1 MSLPIGRIGDM
12 EEEKPE
18 EGSRAA
24 SLAAMLKGFLPKLSV
39 EDFPVEPEKACQKLP
54 VLLPLWLKEK
64 VTKPE
69 ARTALRLAAPR
80 IGTESREEILNHS
93 GSYRKFLVKKRG
105 NMKTGEKT
113 DPHVLHVLKQ
123 MQHGMA
129 SGSKP
134 EMAVK
139 ALQPAK
145 RLRVKTPQKEACQQP
160 GMAESSGKASSSK
173 PKILIAVCDGSAA
186 SDGNSAS
193 GGSVAND
200 GSAASDGSAAIA
212 ASSDVDF
219 FRDLFY
225 FWRRNHSRGIE
236 KARNGSKKAS
246 SLQASQSKRQFGE
259 TICDDGPSQFLGGFL
274 QFWSGEGNKSK
285 FQSLYSSQE
294 WHHRQALL
302 LGECI
307 LAQRSR
313 AKPGHG
319 WADGRSLQGRLDKRQ
334 IGRIQKFLAEK
345 VGLKSHKW
353 LRPRKSL
360 QWLYKSQRWH
370 SWKSL
375 SWDASPL
382 NFWRGNQKPE
392 MAPSGILDPQIVG
405 WEMKSQRYFKNNWY
419 TSPSN
424 FWMGNEK
431 PEMAPK
437 QLVYFTLKFLDVKWK
452 ARGGKKQLV
461 YFTRK
466 FLDGKWNARGGSKKT
481 GALHPQIFRWEMKS
495 QRWLKKNWYTWPSNF
510 WMGNQKP
517 VFWWR

>member
-1 MSLPIGRIGDM
+1 M

-69 ARTALRLAAPR
+69 ARTALRLAPPR

-93 GSYRKFLVKKRG
+93 GSYRKFLVKKKS

-160 GMAESSGKASSSK
+160 GMAESFGKASSSK

-219 FRDLFY
+219 LE
-225 FWRRNHSRGIE
+225 I
-236 KARNGSKKAS
+236 S
-246 SLQASQSKRQFGE
+246 STSE
-259 TICDDGPSQFLGGFL
+259 DEIT
-274 QFWSGEGNKSK
+274 
-285 FQSLYSSQE
+285 
-294 WHHRQALL
+294 
-302 LGECI
+302 
-307 LAQRSR
+307 
-313 AKPGHG
+313 
-319 WADGRSLQGRLDKRQ
+319 
-334 IGRIQKFLAEK
+334 AEE
-345 VGLKSHKW
+345 LK
-353 LRPRKSL
+353 
-360 QWLYKSQRWH
+360 
-370 SWKSL
+370 
-375 SWDASPL
+375 
-382 NFWRGNQKPE
+382 KPE
-392 MAPSGILDPQIVG
+392 MAQKKPAACKQAKAKGSLEKPSVMMAHHNSWVASCSFGLVKETKASSKAYIQARNGPTDKPYCLVNVSLPKGAEQSQVMAELMEEACKAG
-405 WEMKSQRYFKNNWY
+405 WTKDKLVEFKN
-419 TSPSN
+419 S
-424 FWMGNEK
+424 
-431 PEMAPK
+431 
-437 QLVYFTLKFLDVKWK
+437 LLKRL
-452 ARGGKKQLV
+452 G
-461 YFTRK
+461 
-466 FLDGKWNARGGSKKT
+466 
-481 GALHPQIFRWEMKS
+481 
-495 QRWLKKNWYTWPSNF
+495 
-510 WMGNQKP
+510 
-517 VFWWR
+517 